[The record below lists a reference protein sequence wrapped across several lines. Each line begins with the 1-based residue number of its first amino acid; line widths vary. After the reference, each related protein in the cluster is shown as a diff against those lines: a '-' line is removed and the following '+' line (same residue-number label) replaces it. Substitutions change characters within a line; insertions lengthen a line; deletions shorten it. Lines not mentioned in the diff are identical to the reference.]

1 MTVVNLKMRW
11 SNLHMEIIMA
21 IHFECK
27 LNPENVILNVDF
39 C

>member
-1 MTVVNLKMRW
+1 
-11 SNLHMEIIMA
+11 ME

-39 C
+39 CKRPIQTSLIRLLGTVT